1 MTRIII
7 SGANGKMGKVIQSV
21 VSTRDDCE
29 IVAGIDL
36 NTEENG
42 SFPIYSTIFQVN
54 EEADVIIDFTNPVL
68 LDDLLSYS
76 KKTGIALVLAT
87 TGYDD
92 DQKKKIEE
100 ASKTSP
106 IFFTY
111 NMSMGINLLSSL
123 AKKAVEILGN
133 DFDIEIVEKHHNQK
147 IDAPSGTALMLADAM
162 CEVIPSPM
170 KYEYDRHSKR
180 EKRTKNEIGIHAVR
194 GGTIVGEHEIIF
206 AGRDEI
212 ITLSHSARSKEIFA
226 VGAVNAAVYMNG
238 KPAGMYDM
246 KELID

>member
-54 EEADVIIDFTNPVL
+54 EDADVIIDFTNPVL

-123 AKKAVEILGN
+123 AKKAVEILGKTL
-133 DFDIEIVEKHHNQK
+133 ILKLLKSITTKK
-147 IDAPSGTALMLADAM
+147 LTLPAA
-162 CEVIPSPM
+162 
-170 KYEYDRHSKR
+170 RH
-180 EKRTKNEIGIHAVR
+180 
-194 GGTIVGEHEIIF
+194 
-206 AGRDEI
+206 
-212 ITLSHSARSKEIFA
+212 
-226 VGAVNAAVYMNG
+226 
-238 KPAGMYDM
+238 
-246 KELID
+246 

>member
-1 MTRIII
+1 
-7 SGANGKMGKVIQSV
+7 
-21 VSTRDDCE
+21 
-29 IVAGIDL
+29 
-36 NTEENG
+36 
-42 SFPIYSTIFQVN
+42 
-54 EEADVIIDFTNPVL
+54 
-68 LDDLLSYS
+68 
-76 KKTGIALVLAT
+76 
-87 TGYDD
+87 
-92 DQKKKIEE
+92 
-100 ASKTSP
+100 
-106 IFFTY
+106 
-111 NMSMGINLLSSL
+111 MSMGVNLLANL
-123 AKKAVEILGN
+123 AKKAVEVLGD

-162 CEVIPSPM
+162 CEEIDKPM

-226 VGAVNAAVYMNG
+226 VGAVNAAVYMHG
-238 KPAGMYDM
+238 KEAGLYDM

>member
-7 SGANGKMGKVIQSV
+7 TGANGKMGKVLQSIIAN
-21 VSTRDDCE
+21 REDCE
-29 IVAGIDL
+29 IVAGVDL
-36 NTEENG
+36 NTDKNG
-42 SFPIYSTIFQVN
+42 IFPIYKSIFEVQ
-54 EEADVIIDFTNPVL
+54 EKADAVIDFSNPVL
-68 LDDLLSYS
+68 LDDLLDYS
-76 KKTGIALVLAT
+76 KNTGTPLIIAT

-92 DQKKKIEE
+92 EQKKKIES
-100 ASKTSP
+100 ASEVSP

-111 NMSMGINLLSSL
+111 NMSMGINLMANL

-162 CEVIPSPM
+162 CEVMPKPM

-180 EKRTKNEIGIHAVR
+180 EKRTKDEIGLHAVR
-194 GGTIVGEHEIIF
+194 GGTIVGEHDIIF
-206 AGRDEI
+206 AGRDEV

-238 KPAGMYDM
+238 KAPGMYDM
-246 KELID
+246 KELMD

>member
-7 SGANGKMGKVIQSV
+7 TGANGKMGRVLQSV
-21 VSTRDDCE
+21 ISAREDCK
-29 IVAGIDL
+29 IVAGVDL
-36 NTEENG
+36 NNEANAPFPVYKTMDEITE
-42 SFPIYSTIFQVN
+42 T
-54 EEADVIIDFTNPVL
+54 ADVIIDFTNPVL

-76 KKTGIALVLAT
+76 KKTGTPLVIAT
-87 TGYDD
+87 TGYDEE
-92 DQKKKIEE
+92 QKMKIKET
-100 ASKTSP
+100 SKSSP

-111 NMSMGINLLSSL
+111 NMSLGINLLANL

-147 IDAPSGTALMLADAM
+147 LDAPSGTALMLADAI
-162 CEVIPSPM
+162 CEVTPNHM

-180 EKRTKNEIGIHAVR
+180 EKRSKNEIGLHSIR
-194 GGTIVGEHEIIF
+194 GGTIVGEHDIIF

-226 VGAVNAAVYMNG
+226 VGAVNAAIYMKG
-238 KPAGMYDM
+238 KTAGLYDM